1 MTDQILEAETL
12 ETLAVKIVQY
22 SNEADARVI
31 EAAKLVLEARE
42 RVEKREAGDITWYEW
57 ARKNIKL
64 SGSRLRELQRISE
77 AEDPKAELERIRV
90 QGRKR
95 QAQHRDK
102 KKPAPLR
109 NGGDTDG
116 QAAQL
121 DPKREQ
127 LIEFVQSAPLSH
139 IEKLLSLAQELAA
152 KNGATASDQAV
163 EHVGDADLGDAGPE
177 SAGLQLAAE

>member
-1 MTDQILEAETL
+1 MPGFFSG
-12 ETLAVKIVQY
+12 Y
-22 SNEADARVI
+22 
-31 EAAKLVLEARE
+31 LVCEARS
-42 RVEKREAGDITWYEW
+42 RVDAGELDDTTWSEW
-57 ARKNIKL
+57 APENIKL
-64 SGSRLRELQRISE
+64 SMSRIRELQRIGE

-109 NGGDTDG
+109 NGGDTVG

-127 LIEFVQSAPLSH
+127 LIELARFAPLYH
-139 IEKLLSLAQELAA
+139 IEKLLLLAQELAA
-152 KNGATASDQAV
+152 ETGTTASDQDV